1 MAVVARKIR
10 RSFVGVWSLSG
21 LVCDT
26 FRLVTK
32 AVPRADEV
40 FPPETRALERLFES
54 TRKRALERLF
64 ESTRKSTVP
73 CEQHG
78 AVKLLNIIKR
88 DSAHNY
94 VHKIFLPDILNISWK
109 SRLNIY
115 LGTFMIVFQLY

>member
-21 LVCDT
+21 LICDT

-32 AVPRADEV
+32 AVPRADEI
-40 FPPETRALERLFES
+40 FPPET
-54 TRKRALERLF
+54 RALERLF